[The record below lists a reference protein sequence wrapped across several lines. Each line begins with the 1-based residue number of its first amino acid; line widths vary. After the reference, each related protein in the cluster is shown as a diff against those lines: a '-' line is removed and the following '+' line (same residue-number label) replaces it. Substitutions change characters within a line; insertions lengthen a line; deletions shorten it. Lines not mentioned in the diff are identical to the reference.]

1 MPRPNLLRSLA
12 MALAL
17 TLGGP
22 ALAARYVVE
31 SPAYGARTEAEAHL
45 KRVLV
50 ETGDA
55 RCRVVRRY
63 VRGEGW
69 RYLVALEGL
78 ATEAEALGLRER
90 FDGDGEA
97 GTVWRLDDD
106 GRARV
111 TGADADRVP
120 ASAAVPASEDASAA
134 VPPGGA
140 TERAGARTASSRTD
154 HSGDLGA
161 TGAAPGVD
169 QAPPAPAAVT
179 SPEPATGARPTA
191 PLSAADKRVVRAQ
204 ERAAE
209 ARLLAAAEA
218 HGGASGG
225 RAVLDGVDRVRFV
238 FRRALPRPSG
248 ALVASH
254 TFLRDGAASS
264 VDIKVE
270 SGDGVDSQILLARSG
285 RAWVTTGEGTVPRD
299 PDRTRDVVHRFSP
312 ESLLSIP
319 LGFAEDLAVASAW
332 RGLRLVE
339 SGSKGTV
346 LEHPGGGTGGSGPDG
361 LVRATFDKHDHL
373 VVVDWREGGS
383 LTRLTY
389 SRYKT
394 YAPGLVL
401 PQQVEVWVDGR
412 TVERLEIS
420 VLELDPVLDGG
431 LFDDPS

>member
-1 MPRPNLLRSLA
+1 VPRPNVLRSLA
-12 MALAL
+12 LALAFS
-17 TLGGP
+17 LGGP

-31 SPAYGARTEAEAHL
+31 SPAYGARPEAEAHL

-78 ATEAEALGLRER
+78 GTEAEALGLRER
-90 FDGDGEA
+90 FDGEGGS
-97 GTVWRLDDD
+97 GTVWRLDED
-106 GRARV
+106 GRERV
-111 TGADADRVP
+111 
-120 ASAAVPASEDASAA
+120 
-134 VPPGGA
+134 PGGA
-140 TERAGARTASSRTD
+140 SPSGLSGQAPSHGVAGDSTPPPADPPLGASVVEAEDSAPQRSAVTVAEPVDVGPPEAR
-154 HSGDLGA
+154 SGDA
-161 TGAAPGVD
+161 STG
-169 QAPPAPAAVT
+169 
-179 SPEPATGARPTA
+179 
-191 PLSAADKRVVRAQ
+191 SASVADKRSARAQ
-204 ERAAE
+204 VRAAE
-209 ARLLAAAEA
+209 ARLLAAAAA

-225 RAVLDGVDRVRFV
+225 RAVLEGAARVRFV
-238 FRRALPRPSG
+238 YRRTLPRPAG

-254 TFLRDGAASS
+254 TFLRDGAAMS

-270 SGDGVDSQILLARSG
+270 SGEGVDSRILLARTG
-285 RAWVTTGEGTVPRD
+285 RAWVKTSEGVVARD
-299 PDRTRDVVHRFSP
+299 PDRTRDVVRRFSP

-319 LGFAEDLAVASAW
+319 LGFAEDLSVASAW

-339 SGSKGTV
+339 SGPKGAV
-346 LEHPGGGTGGSGPDG
+346 LEHPGGSSGGTGPDG

-383 LTRLTY
+383 LTRLQY

-394 YAPGLVL
+394 FAPGLVL
-401 PQQVEVWVDGR
+401 PQEVEVQVDGR

-420 VLELDPVLDGG
+420 ALELDPG
-431 LFDDPS
+431 LQETLLGDPS

>member
-1 MPRPNLLRSLA
+1 MPRPNILRSLA
-12 MALAL
+12 MALAM

-22 ALAARYVVE
+22 ALAARFVVE

-78 ATEAEALGLRER
+78 ATEAEALGLRDR
-90 FDGDGEA
+90 FDSEGEA

-111 TGADADRVP
+111 TGAGAARVP
-120 ASAAVPASEDASAA
+120 ASAEVPASEDASEA
-134 VPPGGA
+134 VPPRVA
-140 TERAGARTASSRTD
+140 TERGGVSTASSQTG
-154 HSGDLGA
+154 HTGD
-161 TGAAPGVD
+161 V
-169 QAPPAPAAVT
+169 AVT
-179 SPEPATGARPTA
+179 DATLAVQVPPPGTTAANSPEAATGARPPA
-191 PLSAADKRVVRAQ
+191 PPAATDRRVIRAQ

-225 RAVLDGVDRVRFV
+225 RAVLDGAARVRFV
-238 FRRALPRPSG
+238 YRRALPRPDG

-254 TFLRDGAASS
+254 TFLRDRSASS

-270 SGDGVDSQILLARSG
+270 SGDGVDSRILVARSG
-285 RAWVTTGEGTVPRD
+285 RAWVTTGEGTVARD
-299 PDRTRDVVHRFSP
+299 ADRTRDVVHRFSP

-339 SGSKGTV
+339 SGAKGTV

-373 VVVDWREGGS
+373 VAIDWREGGS

-394 YAPGLVL
+394 HAPGLVL

-420 VLELDPVLDGG
+420 ALELDPALDDG